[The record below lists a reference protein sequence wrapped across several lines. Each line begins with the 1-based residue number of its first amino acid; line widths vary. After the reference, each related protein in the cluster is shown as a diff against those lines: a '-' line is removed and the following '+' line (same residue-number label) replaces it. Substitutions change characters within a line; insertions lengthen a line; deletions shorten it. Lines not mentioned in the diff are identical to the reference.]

1 MARDQ
6 GWALNEG
13 EKKMIQL
20 LFPAASVA
28 RPGGIVPKQLPDRD
42 HSELKVTVD
51 LAMHRIEI
59 IVEGGG
65 DVALARADKLDAAH
79 NHLTHCEAQLDLLRQ
94 LAPDIEKH
102 GIARELVRIAVKVH
116 LGFDRVEV

>member
-20 LFPAASVA
+20 LFPEASVA
-28 RPGGIVPKQLPDRD
+28 RPDGIVPKQLPDRD

-65 DVALARADKLDAAH
+65 DVALARADELDAAH
-79 NHLTHCEAQLDLLRQ
+79 NQLR
-94 LAPDIEKH
+94 A
-102 GIARELVRIAVKVH
+102 
-116 LGFDRVEV
+116 